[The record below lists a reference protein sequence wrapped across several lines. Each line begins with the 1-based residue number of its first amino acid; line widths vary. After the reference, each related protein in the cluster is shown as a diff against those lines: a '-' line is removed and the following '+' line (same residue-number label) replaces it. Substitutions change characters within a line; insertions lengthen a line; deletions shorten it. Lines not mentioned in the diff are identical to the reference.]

1 MADKRFLILQKTTMG
16 IKISCTI
23 LWLLVGFAGMS
34 QPLLSLDQAIKYALE
49 NNYDLQIAKNDEMIA
64 GIQNNWGNAGRLPT
78 VAATGG
84 YNISNSNIFQKFN
97 TDSVIERKGATLQSE
112 NAAVTAQWRI
122 FNGFRVTAAKKRLEE
137 LEMIGNLAVKQQA
150 NETVYN
156 VIGGYLNLMRLQQER
171 KALEETLALFNERM
185 TLAQNRF
192 TIGVAAKSDYLQAQ
206 VDYNEQQN
214 NLMVNELDMK
224 SAINYLNNLMVRKP
238 DETFVVA
245 DSVATVNLPPRSE
258 IISALDTLNPQLLI
272 AKRNQLVL
280 VQLSKEINAQ
290 RLPTLALNAGANLNN
305 SNNSAGQL
313 LRNTN
318 YGPSAGITLAVPI
331 YQAGLIK
338 QQLRVN
344 AIQQKTQQ
352 VQYDQIKND
361 LQTSLANAFNS
372 NENAQ
377 RKYALEKQTLEVV
390 KENNFIAMERFRKG
404 SITTVELRQTQ
415 LNYIE
420 SQTRMINAM
429 YQVKQAEADI
439 LLIMGR
445 LVQ

>member
-1 MADKRFLILQKTTMG
+1 MLND
-16 IKISCTI
+16 
-23 LWLLVGFAGMS
+23 
-34 QPLLSLDQAIKYALE
+34 AIKQALE
-49 NNYDLQIAKNDEMIA
+49 NNYDVQIAKNDQSIA
-64 GIQNNWGNAGRLPT
+64 DIQNNWGNAGRLPT

-84 YNISNSNIFQKFN
+84 YNISNSNVFQKLN
-97 TDSVIERKGATLQSE
+97 TGVEIERKGATLQSE
-112 NAAVTAQWRI
+112 NAGITAQWRI
-122 FNGFRVTAAKKRLEE
+122 FNGFRVTAAKRRLEE
-137 LEMIGNLAVKQQA
+137 QEIISNLGVKQQA

-156 VIGGYLNLMRLQQER
+156 VIVGYLNLMRLQLER
-171 KALEETLALFNERM
+171 KALQETIALFQERM

-192 TIGVAAKSDYLQAQ
+192 TIGVAAKSDWLQAQ
-206 VDYNEQQN
+206 VDFNEQQN
-214 NLMVNELDMK
+214 SLLQNELDTK
-224 SAINYLNNLMVRKP
+224 AAITNLNNLMARN
-238 DETFVVA
+238 A
-245 DSVATVNLPPRSE
+245 DDNYMVTDTIERVNLPSRSN
-258 IISALDTLNPQLLI
+258 IIQVLDTLNPQLLI

-290 RLPTLALNAGANLNN
+290 RLPTLSLNTGVNLNN

-318 YGPSAGITLAVPI
+318 YGPAAGLSLAVPI
-331 YQAGLIK
+331 YSAGLVK
-338 QQLRVN
+338 QQLKVN
-344 AIQQKTQQ
+344 SVQQKTQQ
-352 VQYDQIKND
+352 VIYDQIKND

-377 RKYALEKQTLEVV
+377 KKYALEMETLEVV
-390 KENNFIAMERFRKG
+390 KENNMIAMERFRKG

-415 LNYIE
+415 LNFIE

-429 YQVKQAEADI
+429 YQMKQAEADI

>member
-1 MADKRFLILQKTTMG
+1 MA
-16 IKISCTI
+16 IKIRNTFF
-23 LWLLVGFAGMS
+23 LLLAGFTGTT
-34 QPLLSLDQAIKYALE
+34 QPLLTLNEAIKQALE
-49 NNYDLQIAKNDEMIA
+49 KNYDIQIAKNDEAIT
-64 GIQNNWGNAGRLPT
+64 IVENNWGNAGRLPT
-78 VAATGG
+78 VAASGG
-84 YNISNSNIFQKFN
+84 YTVSNSNVFQKLN
-97 TDSVIERKGATLQSE
+97 TGAEIERKGATLQSE
-112 NAAVTAQWRI
+112 NASLSAQWRI
-122 FNGFRVTAAKKRLEE
+122 FNGFRVTAAKRRLEE
-137 LEMIGNLAVKQQA
+137 QEVIGNLVVKQQA

-156 VIGGYLNLMRLQQER
+156 VITGYLNLMRLQLEK
-171 KALEETLALFNERM
+171 KALEETLALFGERM

-192 TIGVAAKSDYLQAQ
+192 TIGVASKSDYLQAQ

-214 NLMVNELDMK
+214 NLMINELNTK
-224 SAINYLNNLMVRKP
+224 SAVNYLNNLMVKNA
-238 DETFVVA
+238 DEAFVVS
-245 DSVATVNLPPRSE
+245 DTVGTIQLPSRSE
-258 IISALDTLNPQLLI
+258 IIAGLDTLNPQLLI

-280 VQLSKEINAQ
+280 IQLSKEINAQ

-318 YGPSAGITLAVPI
+318 YGPVAGVTLAVPI
-331 YQAGLIK
+331 YQAGLVK

-352 VQYDQIKND
+352 VQFDQIKND

-372 NENAQ
+372 NENA
-377 RKYALEKQTLEVV
+377 RKKYALEKTTLEVV

-404 SITTVELRQTQ
+404 SITSVELRQTQ
-415 LNYIE
+415 LNFIE

>member
-1 MADKRFLILQKTTMG
+1 MTLKVQFTF
-16 IKISCTI
+16 
-23 LWLLVGFAGMS
+23 LLVCATFLVNS
-34 QPLLSLDQAIKYALE
+34 QPLLMLNDAIKQALE
-49 NNYDLQIAKNDEMIA
+49 NNYDVQIAKNDQSIA
-64 GIQNNWGNAGRLPT
+64 DIQNNWGNAGRLPT

-84 YNISNSNIFQKFN
+84 YNISNSNVFQKLN
-97 TDSVIERKGATLQSE
+97 TGVEIERKGATLQSE
-112 NAAVTAQWRI
+112 NAGITAQWRI
-122 FNGFRVTAAKKRLEE
+122 FNGFRVTAAKRRLEE
-137 LEMIGNLAVKQQA
+137 QEIISNLGVKQQA

-156 VIGGYLNLMRLQQER
+156 VIVGYLNLMRLQLER
-171 KALEETLALFNERM
+171 KALQETIALFQERM

-192 TIGVAAKSDYLQAQ
+192 TIGVAAKSDWLQAQ
-206 VDYNEQQN
+206 VDFNEQQN
-214 NLMVNELDMK
+214 SLLQNELDTK
-224 SAINYLNNLMVRKP
+224 AAITNLNNLMARN
-238 DETFVVA
+238 A
-245 DSVATVNLPPRSE
+245 DDNYMVTDTIERVNLPSRSN
-258 IISALDTLNPQLLI
+258 IIQVLDTLNPQLLI

-290 RLPTLALNAGANLNN
+290 RLPTLSLNTGVNLNN

-318 YGPSAGITLAVPI
+318 YGPAAGLSLAVPI
-331 YQAGLIK
+331 YSAGLVK
-338 QQLRVN
+338 QQLKVN
-344 AIQQKTQQ
+344 SVQQKTQQ
-352 VQYDQIKND
+352 VIYDQIKND

-377 RKYALEKQTLEVV
+377 KKYALEMETLEVV
-390 KENNFIAMERFRKG
+390 KENNMIAMERFRKG

-415 LNYIE
+415 LNFIE

-429 YQVKQAEADI
+429 YQMKQAEADI